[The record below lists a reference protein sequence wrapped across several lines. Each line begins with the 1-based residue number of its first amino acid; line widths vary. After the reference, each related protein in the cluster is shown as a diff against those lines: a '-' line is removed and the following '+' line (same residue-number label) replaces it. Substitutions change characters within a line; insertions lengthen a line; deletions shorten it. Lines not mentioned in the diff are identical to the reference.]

1 MESYLRAHEERA
13 LFRDFKRYTE
23 KTFPDYRYVPGINP
37 HPTRD
42 EEGHSFGIEEG
53 EIESW
58 SVDEWEENEEY
69 LYGIDLYNNHY
80 YWESHEAWEGLWRA
94 VKPHSNPHKFT
105 QGLIKLSASILK
117 IRMAK
122 QVPMDL
128 VGAQRLA
135 KSGFALLEPVKEYK
149 KIYMGVEIQ
158 THLKRMKKYLE
169 PVLNDEIIEV
179 NNDVPIIELKLLDE

>member
-1 MESYLRAHEERA
+1 MIRMYLLATDEHIFLR
-13 LFRDFKRYTE
+13 KIIRYSKE
-23 KTFPDYRYVPGINP
+23 KFPIYRYVPGIHP
-37 HPTRD
+37 HPMRD
-42 EEGHSFGIEEG
+42 EEGHSFEIEEN

-58 SVDEWEENEEY
+58 SVDEWKENQEY

-94 VKPHSNPHKFT
+94 VKPHSKPHKFL

-122 QVPMDL
+122 QVSMDL

-135 KSGFALLEPVKEYK
+135 KSGFELLEPIKNDGK
-149 KIYMGVEIQ
+149 TYMGVELKS
-158 THLKRMKKYLE
+158 HLKKMKEYLE
-169 PVLNDEIIEV
+169 PVMNDVIIEV
-179 NNDVPIIELKLLDE
+179 NNDVPIIELKLNK